1 MTVISVKTA
10 QDIVIQSY
18 SIRILKQ
25 ILSESSISS
34 AYARKYR
41 GKREKGVRF
50 LYSNSYKTWEAGR
63 RELKTV
69 IRELQR
75 GLSLLQGN
83 TFTNTRKS
91 KDICVLTRK
100 YKEITGIKSESFRKE
115 SIEEIA
121 SIFLLFYIKYKIEK
135 KNMEDFLHYC
145 TPILSRVNEFFGAEL
160 TESFKKHKN
169 YESVI
174 F

>member
-1 MTVISVKTA
+1 MTVTSVKNA

-25 ILSESSISS
+25 ILKQSSITS

-41 GKREKGVRF
+41 GKSEKGIGF

-83 TFTNTRKS
+83 ILINTRS

-100 YKEITGIKSESFRKE
+100 YKEISGKKSENFRKE
-115 SIEEIA
+115 SIEEI
-121 SIFLLFYIKYKIEK
+121 SSVFLLFYIKYKIEK
-135 KNMEDFLHYC
+135 KNMEDFLHFC
-145 TPILSRVNEFFGAEL
+145 NPVLSRVNEFFGAEL
-160 TESFKKHKN
+160 TESFKKYKS
-169 YESVI
+169 YESI
-174 F
+174 IL

>member
-1 MTVISVKTA
+1 MTITSVKTA

-18 SIRILKQ
+18 SIRILEQ

-34 AYARKYR
+34 AYDSKYK
-41 GKREKGVRF
+41 GKSEKGIRF
-50 LYSNSYKTWEAGR
+50 LYTNSYKTWEAGR
-63 RELKTV
+63 RELKII

-83 TFTNTRKS
+83 TFTNTRS
-91 KDICVLTRK
+91 KDVCVLTRK
-100 YKEITGIKSESFRKE
+100 YKEITGIKSENFRKE
-115 SIEEIA
+115 SIEEIS

-160 TESFKKHKN
+160 TESLKKQN
-169 YESVI
+169 SYESVI

>member
-1 MTVISVKTA
+1 MTVTSVKTA

-25 ILSESSISS
+25 SSIIS

-41 GKREKGVRF
+41 GKREKGIGF

-63 RELKTV
+63 RELKTI

-83 TFTNTRKS
+83 ILINTRS
-91 KDICVLTRK
+91 KDIRVLARK

-115 SIEEIA
+115 SIGEI
-121 SIFLLFYIKYKIEK
+121 SSVFLLFYIKYKIEK

-145 TPILSRVNEFFGAEL
+145 TPILSRVNEFFGTEL
-160 TESFKKHKN
+160 TESLKKQN
-169 YESVI
+169 SYESII

>member
-1 MTVISVKTA
+1 MIMTVKTA

-25 ILSESSISS
+25 ILSQSSITS
-34 AYARKYR
+34 AYDRKYK
-41 GKREKGVRF
+41 GKSEKGIGF

-83 TFTNTRKS
+83 TFINTRKS

-100 YKEITGIKSESFRKE
+100 YKEITGIKSENFRKE
-115 SIEEIA
+115 SIEEI
-121 SIFLLFYIKYKIEK
+121 SSVFLLFYIKYKIEK
-135 KNMEDFLHYC
+135 KNMEDFLHFC
-145 TPILSRVNEFFGAEL
+145 NPVLSRVNEFFGAEL
-160 TESFKKHKN
+160 TQSLKN
-169 YESVI
+169 KNSYESVI

>member
-1 MTVISVKTA
+1 MTITSVKTA

-25 ILSESSISS
+25 ILSQSSISS

-63 RELKTV
+63 RELKTI

-83 TFTNTRKS
+83 TFINTRS
-91 KDICVLTRK
+91 KDICILTRK
-100 YKEITGIKSESFRKE
+100 YKEISGKKSESFRKE

-160 TESFKKHKN
+160 TESFKKQN
-169 YESVI
+169 SYESVI

>member
-1 MTVISVKTA
+1 MIVKTA

-25 ILSESSISS
+25 ILKQSSITS
-34 AYARKYR
+34 AYAKKYR
-41 GKREKGVRF
+41 GKSEKGIGF

-83 TFTNTRKS
+83 TLTFVRS

-100 YKEITGIKSESFRKE
+100 YKEISGKKSENFRKE
-115 SIEEIA
+115 SIEEI
-121 SIFLLFYIKYKIEK
+121 SSVFLLFYIKYKIEK
-135 KNMEDFLHYC
+135 KNMEDFLHFC
-145 TPILSRVNEFFGAEL
+145 TPILSRVNELFGAEL
-160 TESFKKHKN
+160 TQSLKN
-169 YESVI
+169 RNSYESII

>member
-1 MTVISVKTA
+1 MTDTSVKTA

-25 ILSESSISS
+25 ILKQSSISS
-34 AYARKYR
+34 AYDRKYR

-83 TFTNTRKS
+83 TFTLARS

-100 YKEITGIKSESFRKE
+100 YKEITGIKSENFRKE

-145 TPILSRVNEFFGAEL
+145 TPILSRVNEFFGVEL
-160 TESFKKHKN
+160 TQSLKN
-169 YESVI
+169 KNSYESVI

>member
-1 MTVISVKTA
+1 MTVTSVKTA

-25 ILSESSISS
+25 ILKQSSITS

-41 GKREKGVRF
+41 GKSEKGIGF

-83 TFTNTRKS
+83 TFTNTRS

-100 YKEITGIKSESFRKE
+100 YKEITGIKSENFRKE
-115 SIEEIA
+115 SIEEIS

-135 KNMEDFLHYC
+135 KNMEDFVHYC

-160 TESFKKHKN
+160 TESFKNKN
-169 YESVI
+169 SYESVI

>member
-1 MTVISVKTA
+1 MTVTSVKTA

-50 LYSNSYKTWEAGR
+50 LYTNSYKTWEAGR

-83 TFTNTRKS
+83 ILINTRS

-100 YKEITGIKSESFRKE
+100 YKEITGIKSENFRKE

-121 SIFLLFYIKYKIEK
+121 SIFLLFYIKYKIGK

-160 TESFKKHKN
+160 TESFKKQKN

>member
-1 MTVISVKTA
+1 MTITSVKTA

-18 SIRILKQ
+18 SIRILSEILKQ
-25 ILSESSISS
+25 SSISS

-63 RELKTV
+63 RELKTI

-83 TFTNTRKS
+83 TFVNTRS

-100 YKEITGIKSESFRKE
+100 YKEITGIKSENFRKE
-115 SIEEIA
+115 SIEEI
-121 SIFLLFYIKYKIEK
+121 SSVFLLFYIKYKIEK
-135 KNMEDFLHYC
+135 NNMEDFLHFC
-145 TPILSRVNEFFGAEL
+145 TPVLSRVNEFFGAEL
-160 TESFKKHKN
+160 TESFKKHKS

>member
-1 MTVISVKTA
+1 MIVKTA

-25 ILSESSISS
+25 ILSQSSISS

-41 GKREKGVRF
+41 GKSEKGIGF

-83 TFTNTRKS
+83 ILINTRS

-100 YKEITGIKSESFRKE
+100 YKEISGKKSENFRKE

-135 KNMEDFLHYC
+135 KNMQDFLHYC
-145 TPILSRVNEFFGAEL
+145 TPILSRINEFFGAEL
-160 TESFKKHKN
+160 TESFKKHKS

>member
-1 MTVISVKTA
+1 MTVTSVKTA

-25 ILSESSISS
+25 ILSQSSISS

-41 GKREKGVRF
+41 GKSEKGVRF

-63 RELKTV
+63 RELKTI

-83 TFTNTRKS
+83 TFTNTRS

-100 YKEITGIKSESFRKE
+100 YKEITGIKSENFRKE

-121 SIFLLFYIKYKIEK
+121 SIFLFFYIKYKIEK
-135 KNMEDFLHYC
+135 KNMEDFLHFC

-160 TESFKKHKN
+160 TESFKNRKN
-169 YESVI
+169 YENLI
-174 F
+174 L

>member
-1 MTVISVKTA
+1 MTITSVKTA

-18 SIRILKQ
+18 SIRIISQILKQ
-25 ILSESSISS
+25 SSISS
-34 AYARKYR
+34 AYARKYK

-83 TFTNTRKS
+83 ILINTRS
-91 KDICVLTRK
+91 KDICILTRK
-100 YKEITGIKSESFRKE
+100 YKEITGIKSENFRKE

-135 KNMEDFLHYC
+135 KNMEDFLHFC

-160 TESFKKHKN
+160 TESFKKHKS
-169 YESVI
+169 YESI
-174 F
+174 IL

>member
-1 MTVISVKTA
+1 MLVKNA

-25 ILSESSISS
+25 ILSQSSISS
-34 AYARKYR
+34 AYARKYK

-50 LYSNSYKTWEAGR
+50 LYSDSYKTWEAGR
-63 RELKTV
+63 RELKTI

-83 TFTNTRKS
+83 TFTLARS

-100 YKEITGIKSESFRKE
+100 YKEITGIKSENFRKE
-115 SIEEIA
+115 SIEEIS

-145 TPILSRVNEFFGAEL
+145 TPILSRVNEFFGTEL
-160 TESFKKHKN
+160 TESFKKQKS

>member
-1 MTVISVKTA
+1 MTVTSVKTA

-25 ILSESSISS
+25 ILKQSSITS
-34 AYARKYR
+34 AYTRKYR
-41 GKREKGVRF
+41 GKSEKGIGF

-83 TFTNTRKS
+83 ILINTRS

-100 YKEITGIKSESFRKE
+100 YKEITGIKSENFRKE

-135 KNMEDFLHYC
+135 KNMEDFLHFC
-145 TPILSRVNEFFGAEL
+145 NPVLSRVNEFFGAEL
-160 TESFKKHKN
+160 TQSLKN
-169 YESVI
+169 KNSYESVI

>member
-1 MTVISVKTA
+1 MTVTSVKTA

-25 ILSESSISS
+25 ILKQSSITS

-41 GKREKGVRF
+41 GKSEKGIGF

-100 YKEITGIKSESFRKE
+100 YKEISGIKSENFRKE
-115 SIEEIA
+115 SIEEI
-121 SIFLLFYIKYKIEK
+121 SSVFLLFYIKYKIEK
-135 KNMEDFLHYC
+135 KNMEDFLHFC
-145 TPILSRVNEFFGAEL
+145 NPVLSRVNEFFGAEL
-160 TESFKKHKN
+160 TQSFKKQKS

>member
-1 MTVISVKTA
+1 MLVKNA

-25 ILSESSISS
+25 ILKQSSITS

-41 GKREKGVRF
+41 GKSEKGIGF

-83 TFTNTRKS
+83 ILINTRS

-100 YKEITGIKSESFRKE
+100 YKEISGKKSENFRKE
-115 SIEEIA
+115 SIEEI
-121 SIFLLFYIKYKIEK
+121 SSVFLLFYIKYKIEK
-135 KNMEDFLHYC
+135 KNMEDFLHFC
-145 TPILSRVNEFFGAEL
+145 NPVLSRVNEFFGAEL
-160 TESFKKHKN
+160 TQSLKN
-169 YESVI
+169 KNSYESII

>member
-1 MTVISVKTA
+1 MTVTSIKTA

-25 ILSESSISS
+25 ILSQSSISS
-34 AYARKYR
+34 AYARKYK

-50 LYSNSYKTWEAGR
+50 LYSNSYKIWEAGR
-63 RELKTV
+63 RELKTI

-83 TFTNTRKS
+83 TFTLARS

-100 YKEITGIKSESFRKE
+100 YKEITGIKSENFRKE
-115 SIEEIA
+115 SIEEIS

-135 KNMEDFLHYC
+135 KNMEDFVYYC

-160 TESFKKHKN
+160 TESFKKHKS

>member
-1 MTVISVKTA
+1 MTITSVKNA

-18 SIRILKQ
+18 SIRILEQ
-25 ILSESSISS
+25 ILSQSSISS

-41 GKREKGVRF
+41 GKSEKGVGF

-63 RELKTV
+63 RELKII

-83 TFTNTRKS
+83 TFTNTRS

-100 YKEITGIKSESFRKE
+100 YKEITGIKSENFRKE
-115 SIEEIA
+115 SIEEIS

-160 TESFKKHKN
+160 TQSLKKQN
-169 YESVI
+169 SYESVI

>member
-1 MTVISVKTA
+1 MTITSVKTA

-34 AYARKYR
+34 AYDRKYK

-63 RELKTV
+63 RELKTI

-83 TFTNTRKS
+83 TFTNTRS

-100 YKEITGIKSESFRKE
+100 YKEITGVKSENFRKE

-160 TESFKKHKN
+160 TESFKKQKN

>member
-1 MTVISVKTA
+1 MTITSVKTA

-18 SIRILKQ
+18 SIRILEQ
-25 ILSESSISS
+25 ILSQSSISS

-41 GKREKGVRF
+41 GKSEKGVRF

-63 RELKTV
+63 RELKII

-75 GLSLLQGN
+75 GLSFLQGN
-83 TFTNTRKS
+83 TFTNTRS

-100 YKEITGIKSESFRKE
+100 YKEITGIKSENFRKE
-115 SIEEIA
+115 SIEEIS

-145 TPILSRVNEFFGAEL
+145 TPILSRVNEFFGTEL
-160 TESFKKHKN
+160 TQSLKKQN
-169 YESVI
+169 SYESII

>member
-1 MTVISVKTA
+1 MTVKTA

-34 AYARKYR
+34 AYDRKYR

-50 LYSNSYKTWEAGR
+50 LYSNSYKVWEAGR
-63 RELKTV
+63 RELKTI

-83 TFTNTRKS
+83 TLTNTRS

-100 YKEITGIKSESFRKE
+100 YKEISGKKSESFRKE
-115 SIEEIA
+115 SIEEIS
-121 SIFLLFYIKYKIEK
+121 SIFLLFYIKHRIEEK
-135 KNMEDFLHYC
+135 GMEDFLHFC

-160 TESFKKHKN
+160 TESLKKQN
-169 YESVI
+169 SYESVI

>member
-1 MTVISVKTA
+1 MTVKTA

-25 ILSESSISS
+25 ILKQSSISS
-34 AYARKYR
+34 AYDSKYR
-41 GKREKGVRF
+41 GKSEKGVRF

-63 RELKTV
+63 RELKII

-75 GLSLLQGN
+75 GLSFLQGN
-83 TFTNTRKS
+83 TFTNTRS

-100 YKEITGIKSESFRKE
+100 YKEISGKKSESFRKE
-115 SIEEIA
+115 SIEEIS
-121 SIFLLFYIKYKIEK
+121 SIFLLFYIKYRIEK

-160 TESFKKHKN
+160 TQSLKKQN
-169 YESVI
+169 SYESVI

>member
-1 MTVISVKTA
+1 MTVKTA

-18 SIRILKQ
+18 SIRILEQ
-25 ILSESSISS
+25 ILSQSSISS

-41 GKREKGVRF
+41 GKSEKGVRF

-63 RELKTV
+63 RELKII
-69 IRELQR
+69 IRELHR
-75 GLSLLQGN
+75 GLSFLQGN
-83 TFTNTRKS
+83 TFVNTRS

-100 YKEITGIKSESFRKE
+100 YKEITGIKSENFRKE
-115 SIEEIA
+115 SIEEIS

-135 KNMEDFLHYC
+135 KNMEDFVHYC

-160 TESFKKHKN
+160 TQSLKKQN
-169 YESVI
+169 SYESI
-174 F
+174 IL

>member
-1 MTVISVKTA
+1 MTITSVKTA

-34 AYARKYR
+34 AYDRKYR

-50 LYSNSYKTWEAGR
+50 LYSDSYKTWEAGR
-63 RELKTV
+63 RELKTI
-69 IRELQR
+69 IRELHR

-83 TFTNTRKS
+83 TFTLARS
-91 KDICVLTRK
+91 KDICILTRK
-100 YKEITGIKSESFRKE
+100 YKEITGIKSDNFRKE

-121 SIFLLFYIKYKIEK
+121 SVFLLFYIKYKIEK
-135 KNMEDFLHYC
+135 KNMEDFVHYC

-160 TESFKKHKN
+160 TEKLKEK
-169 YESVI
+169 
-174 F
+174 

>member
-1 MTVISVKTA
+1 MTITSVKTA

-34 AYARKYR
+34 AYARKYK

-63 RELKTV
+63 RELKTI

-83 TFTNTRKS
+83 TFTNTKS

-100 YKEITGIKSESFRKE
+100 YKEISGIKSENFRKE

-135 KNMEDFLHYC
+135 NSMEDFLYYC

-160 TESFKKHKN
+160 TESFKKQKN
-169 YESVI
+169 YESII

>member
-1 MTVISVKTA
+1 MLVKTA

-25 ILSESSISS
+25 ILKQSSITS

-41 GKREKGVRF
+41 GKSEKGIGF

-83 TFTNTRKS
+83 IFKNTKS

-100 YKEITGIKSESFRKE
+100 YKEIAGKKSENFRKE
-115 SIEEIA
+115 SIEEIS

-135 KNMEDFLHYC
+135 KNMEDFLHFC
-145 TPILSRVNEFFGAEL
+145 NPVLSRVNEFFGAEL

>member
-1 MTVISVKTA
+1 MTVTSVKTA

-25 ILSESSISS
+25 ILSQSSISS

-41 GKREKGVRF
+41 GKSEKGVRF

-63 RELKTV
+63 RELKTI

-83 TFTNTRKS
+83 TFTNTRS
-91 KDICVLTRK
+91 KDICILTRK
-100 YKEITGIKSESFRKE
+100 YQVLNLKILEKRVLKRL
-115 SIEEIA
+115 
-121 SIFLLFYIKYKIEK
+121 LLFSYSSI
-135 KNMEDFLHYC
+135 
-145 TPILSRVNEFFGAEL
+145 
-160 TESFKKHKN
+160 
-169 YESVI
+169 
-174 F
+174 

>member
-1 MTVISVKTA
+1 MTVKTA

-25 ILSESSISS
+25 ILKQSSITS

-41 GKREKGVRF
+41 GKSEKGVRF

-63 RELKTV
+63 RELKTI

-83 TFTNTRKS
+83 ILINTRS

-100 YKEITGIKSESFRKE
+100 YKEISGIKSESFRKE
-115 SIEEIA
+115 SIEEI
-121 SIFLLFYIKYKIEK
+121 SSVFLLFYIKYKIEK
-135 KNMEDFLHYC
+135 KNMEDFLHFC
-145 TPILSRVNEFFGAEL
+145 NPVLSRVNEFFGAEL
-160 TESFKKHKN
+160 TQSLKN
-169 YESVI
+169 KNSYESVI

>member
-1 MTVISVKTA
+1 MTIKTA

-18 SIRILKQ
+18 SIRILSQ
-25 ILSESSISS
+25 ILSQSSISS

-63 RELKTV
+63 RELKII

-83 TFTNTRKS
+83 TFVNTRS

-100 YKEITGIKSESFRKE
+100 YKEISGIKSENFRKE
-115 SIEEIA
+115 SIEEIS

-160 TESFKKHKN
+160 TQSLKN
-169 YESVI
+169 KNSYESVI

>member
-1 MTVISVKTA
+1 MLVKNA

-25 ILSESSISS
+25 ILKQSSITS

-41 GKREKGVRF
+41 GKSEKGIGF

-83 TFTNTRKS
+83 ILINTRS

-100 YKEITGIKSESFRKE
+100 YKEITGIKSENFRKE
-115 SIEEIA
+115 SIEEI
-121 SIFLLFYIKYKIEK
+121 SSVFLLFYIKYKIEK
-135 KNMEDFLHYC
+135 KNMEDFVHYC

-160 TESFKKHKN
+160 TQSLKN
-169 YESVI
+169 KNSYESVI

>member
-1 MTVISVKTA
+1 MTVTSVKTA

-25 ILSESSISS
+25 ILKQSSITS
-34 AYARKYR
+34 AYDRKYK
-41 GKREKGVRF
+41 GKSEKGIGF

-63 RELKTV
+63 RELKTI

-91 KDICVLTRK
+91 KDICILTRK
-100 YKEITGIKSESFRKE
+100 YKEITGIKSENFRKE

-135 KNMEDFLHYC
+135 KNMDDFLHYC

-160 TESFKKHKN
+160 TESFKKHKS
-169 YESVI
+169 YESII

>member
-1 MTVISVKTA
+1 MTITSVKTA
-10 QDIVIQSY
+10 QDIVIQNY
-18 SIRILKQ
+18 SIRILSEILKQ
-25 ILSESSISS
+25 SSISS
-34 AYARKYR
+34 AYDSKYK
-41 GKREKGVRF
+41 GKNEKGIRF

-63 RELKTV
+63 RELKII

-83 TFTNTRKS
+83 TFTLTRS

-100 YKEITGIKSESFRKE
+100 YKEISGKKSENFRKE
-115 SIEEIA
+115 SIEEIS

-160 TESFKKHKN
+160 TESFKKHKS

>member
-1 MTVISVKTA
+1 MTVKTA

-18 SIRILKQ
+18 SIRILSEILKQ
-25 ILSESSISS
+25 SSISS
-34 AYARKYR
+34 AYDSKYR
-41 GKREKGVRF
+41 GKSEKGVRF

-63 RELKTV
+63 RELKII

-83 TFTNTRKS
+83 TFTLARS

-100 YKEITGIKSESFRKE
+100 YKEISGKKSESFRKE
-115 SIEEIA
+115 SIEEIS

-160 TESFKKHKN
+160 TESFKKQN
-169 YESVI
+169 SYESVI